1 MKHGEYH
8 NDLGFKNLNLSK
20 DLVIAAHELKTPLVL
35 IRQLSL
41 FLENELDGNNKQL
54 IQQIGLT
61 AERSLSLT
69 TNLTQASNFQP
80 ELFPLETVNL
90 RSIITELDYD
100 LSPLCKMYGK
110 KICLRRKQ
118 NLPLVIANR
127 ELLRRVLTSYV
138 DNALKYSKNKAP
150 RIDLDITVLASKKV
164 RIAVRNYCKR
174 VSVKS
179 GENYNLASSGIGL
192 KIVDHF
198 ANYFGADTGHIR
210 HKDGNSYYIDLEI
223 SSQMRLI

>member
-138 DNALKYSKNKAP
+138 DNALKYSKNKAS

-192 KIVDHF
+192 KIVDYF

>member
-1 MKHGEYH
+1 MKHGEH
-8 NDLGFKNLNLSK
+8 NNDLGFKNLNLSK

-41 FLENELDGNNKQL
+41 FLENELDGDNKQL

-61 AERSLSLT
+61 AERSLNLT

-90 RSIITELDYD
+90 RSVITELDYD

-138 DNALKYSKNKAP
+138 DNALKYSKNKAS

-174 VSVKS
+174 ISTKS
-179 GENYNLASSGIGL
+179 SENHNLASSGIGL
-192 KIVDHF
+192 KIADYF

>member
-138 DNALKYSKNKAP
+138 DNALKYSKNKAS

-179 GENYNLASSGIGL
+179 GENHNLASSGIGL
-192 KIVDHF
+192 KIVDYF
-198 ANYFGADTGHIR
+198 ANYFGADIGHIR